1 MKELLLIAGTVAAA
15 MGLVAASVVVGGD
28 TTTLVSP
35 PGVVAKEFVRQLAA
49 GRYDRAAAHLADSRG
64 GRETAEAEGNRLRA
78 RGSPWFAGRA
88 PGKSPAGPNR
98 VSAPRRPRA
107 PTSRSRTA
115 VLSCP
120 AGPGRP
126 PGDIAAPF
134 RAER

>member
-64 GRETAEAEGNRLRA
+64 GRETAEAEGNALRA
-78 RGSPWFAGRA
+78 RAGEVEEIE
-88 PGKSPAGPNR
+88 SEE
-98 VSAPRRPRA
+98 SAIVGDMAMASARIR
-107 PTSRSRTA
+107 TSRAGDLRTRFTLIRRQGSWKIAGGTESR
-115 VLSCP
+115 
-120 AGPGRP
+120 
-126 PGDIAAPF
+126 
-134 RAER
+134 

>member
-64 GRETAEAEGNRLRA
+64 GREMAEGEGNRLRA
-78 RGSPWFAGRA
+78 RAGEVEEIE
-88 PGKSPAGPNR
+88 GEE
-98 VSAPRRPRA
+98 SAIVGDTATASARIR
-107 PTSRSRTA
+107 TSRAGDLRARYILIRRQGSWKIAGGTESR
-115 VLSCP
+115 
-120 AGPGRP
+120 
-126 PGDIAAPF
+126 
-134 RAER
+134 